1 MLRLSPSGA
10 IFMNNFKNP
19 VNSFTQKIAQIGLL
33 ACQLILLLVII
44 RQFQIESSAFVRV
57 IVLAFAGFGV
67 HYFLPFPLKLPFFAL
82 LSVVSVGLI
91 YGPAQAAW
99 LIGLGCL
106 LIGICHLPIN
116 LRARVVLLLCAAGLL
131 ALLRAGWL
139 AAPWS
144 PAIWPILGSMFMFR
158 LMIYVYDRAHEN
170 EPFSW
175 GRSIAYFFML
185 PNVCFP
191 MYPVVDYKAFRRNY
205 FDAEEHAN
213 YQQAIV
219 WMTRGVVHLILY
231 RLVYYYLTVA
241 PTEIANSGDLLQF
254 IVSNFLLYL
263 RISGQFHLVIGLLR
277 LFGFNLPETHHLYYL
292 SSSFTD
298 FWRRINIYWKDFMM
312 KLFYYPVYFKLRD
325 QGDRRAIVLSTLFVF
340 FMTWVLHA
348 YQWFWLR
355 GTVLLSG
362 PDTLFWAILALFV
375 VGNSLYEMKY
385 GRERSLG
392 KYRFQLMPF
401 LRRALNTTGMF
412 LLICVLWSLW
422 SSETVEEWL
431 SLWETA
437 AKITPKAVVILLGIV
452 VVLALASEYSVYRD
466 KQSKLK
472 RAPVTLF
479 NRATVGN
486 VVFLFVL
493 ALGGIQEF
501 YLHLGPQAATFV
513 NTLRSGRLSRLDVAM
528 MEKGYYENLNRVER
542 FNSQLWELYMN
553 RPTTWLDVAGT
564 GLDRFTGDFLH
575 KELVPSFVAMSS
587 HGPVRT
593 NRWGMRDKE
602 YEAKPAPHTYRIA
615 LLGASSV
622 MGWGVRDDETFESLV
637 EARLNKEEA
646 GKLYRHY
653 EILNMAV
660 PGYQPLQQLM
670 VLDKAFSFAPTAL
683 LYVATGREGSRAA
696 SYLAEVSAKN
706 IAVPFAPL
714 RDILAKAG
722 VPAKTAENIGTRRLM
737 PFRSEILTWTYRRI
751 VEECRQR
758 GVAPILMF
766 LPQVEQGDWVEETPE
781 ILRIAR
787 EAGFI
792 VVDLS
797 DVYQGRDIST
807 VRVADWDN
815 HPNANGHRLVAERL
829 FTVLREKKERLAQ
842 LVLSKHNPQ

>member
-1 MLRLSPSGA
+1 ML
-10 IFMNNFKNP
+10 I
-19 VNSFTQKIAQIGLL
+19 T
-33 ACQLILLLVII
+33 
-44 RQFQIESSAFVRV
+44 
-57 IVLAFAGFGV
+57 
-67 HYFLPFPLKLPFFAL
+67 
-82 LSVVSVGLI
+82 
-91 YGPAQAAW
+91 
-99 LIGLGCL
+99 
-106 LIGICHLPIN
+106 ICHLPFSM
-116 LRARVVLLLCAAGLL
+116 RARVGLLLCATALL
-131 ALLRAGWL
+131 ALLRVGWL
-139 AAPWS
+139 PAPWS
-144 PAIWPILGSMFMFR
+144 PAIWPILGAMFMFR
-158 LMIYVYDRAHEN
+158 LMIYVYDQAHEN

-175 GRSIAYFFML
+175 PRAFSYFFML

-205 FDAEEHAN
+205 FDAEEHAS

-263 RISGQFHLVIGLLR
+263 RISGQFHLIIGLLR

-312 KLFYYPVYFKLRD
+312 KLFYYPVYFKLRAK
-325 QGDRRAIVLSTLFVF
+325 GDLRAIVLSTLFVF

-362 PDTLFWAILALFV
+362 PDALFWGILALFV
-375 VGNSLYEMKY
+375 VGNSLYEMKH
-385 GRERSLG
+385 GRERSVG
-392 KYRFQLMPF
+392 KYRFQFVPF

-431 SLWETA
+431 ALWETA
-437 AKITPKAVVILLGIV
+437 NKITVKTVGLLLAIV
-452 VVLALASEYSVYRD
+452 LVLSLGAEYSVYRD

-472 RAPVTLF
+472 RPPATLF

-486 VVFLFVL
+486 VVFLAAL
-493 ALGGIQEF
+493 ALAGIQEV

-553 RPTTWLDVAGT
+553 RPSTWLDVAGT

-575 KELVPSFVAMSS
+575 RELVPSFVAMSS

-593 NRWGMRDKE
+593 NRWGMRDQD
-602 YEAKPAPHTYRIA
+602 YEAKPAPNTYRIA

-622 MGWGVRDDETFESLV
+622 MGWGVRDNETFEALV
-637 EARLNKEEA
+637 EERLNQNNV
-646 GKLYRHY
+646 GKPYQRY

-660 PGYQPLQQLM
+660 PGYQPVQQLL
-670 VLDKAFSFAPTAL
+670 VVEKAYSFAPNAV
-683 LYVATGREGSRAA
+683 LYVATGREASRSA
-696 SYLAEVSAKN
+696 SYLAEVTAKN

-714 RDILAKAG
+714 REIIAKAA
-722 VPAKTAENIGTRRLM
+722 VPPKTAEAIGTRRLM
-737 PFRSEILTWTYRRI
+737 PFRHEILTWTYRYI
-751 VEECRQR
+751 VDECRER
-758 GVAPILMF
+758 GIVPLFLF

-787 EAGFI
+787 AAGF
-792 VVDLS
+792 VVADLS
-797 DVYQGRDIST
+797 DVYQGHEINTLRI
-807 VRVADWDN
+807 ADWDN

-829 FTVLREKKERLAQ
+829 YTILKEHKDQRVAALF
-842 LVLSKHNPQ
+842 SKSTR

>member
-1 MLRLSPSGA
+1 MNDLKSPSKT
-10 IFMNNFKNP
+10 FLRQ
-19 VNSFTQKIAQIGLL
+19 TAQIGLIG
-33 ACQLILLLVII
+33 CQLFLLLVII
-44 RQFQIESSAFVRV
+44 RQFQIESSAFVRI
-57 IVLAFAGFGV
+57 IVLGFSGFVV
-67 HYFLPFPLKLPFFAL
+67 HYFLPFSLKLPFFAF
-82 LSVVSVGLI
+82 LSIVGVGLI
-91 YGPAQAAW
+91 FGLIQAAW
-99 LIGLGCL
+99 LIGLGCM
-106 LIGICHLPIN
+106 LIAICHLPVSM
-116 LRARVVLLLCAAGLL
+116 RARVGLLLCAT
-131 ALLRAGWL
+131 ALLTLLRGGWL

-158 LMIYVYDRAHEN
+158 LMIYVYDLAHEN

-175 GRSIAYFFML
+175 PRALSYFFML

-263 RISGQFHLVIGLLR
+263 RISGQFHLIIGLLR

-312 KLFYYPVYFKLRD
+312 KLFYYPVYFKLRAK
-325 QGDRRAIVLSTLFVF
+325 GDLRAIVLSTLFVF
-340 FMTWVLHA
+340 FMTWLLHA

-362 PDTLFWAILALFV
+362 PDTLFWGILALFV
-375 VGNSLYEMKY
+375 VGNSLYEMKH

-392 KYRFQLMPF
+392 KYRFQFVPF
-401 LRRALNTTGMF
+401 LRRALNTTAMF

-431 SLWETA
+431 TLWETA
-437 AKITPKAVVILLGIV
+437 AVITPKAIAILLGV
-452 VVLALASEYSVYRD
+452 VMVLALASEYSVYRD

-486 VVFLFVL
+486 VVLLFVL
-493 ALGGIQEF
+493 AVGGIQEF
-501 YLHLGPQAATFV
+501 YVALGPQAATFV

-528 MEKGYYENLNRVER
+528 LEKGYYENLNRVER

-553 RPTTWLDVAGT
+553 RPATWLDVVGT
-564 GLDRFTGDFLH
+564 GLDRFTGDFLQ

-602 YEAKPAPHTYRIA
+602 YEAKPAPNTYRIA

-622 MGWGVRDDETFESLV
+622 MGWGVRDNETFESLV
-637 EARLNKEEA
+637 EERLNQNDT
-646 GKLYRHY
+646 GKPYQRY

-660 PGYQPLQQLM
+660 PGYQPLQQLV
-670 VLDKAFSFAPTAL
+670 VLDKAYSLLPNAV
-683 LYVATGREGSRAA
+683 LYVATGREASRSA
-696 SYLAEVSAKN
+696 SYLAEVAAKN

-722 VPAKTAENIGTRRLM
+722 VPPKTAENIGTRRLM

-751 VEECRQR
+751 VDECRER
-758 GVAPILMF
+758 GIVPLFLF

-787 EAGFI
+787 AAGF
-792 VVDLS
+792 VVADLS
-797 DVYQGRDIST
+797 DVYQGHDIST

-815 HPNANGHRLVAERL
+815 HPNAKGHRLVAERL
-829 FTVLREKKERLAQ
+829 YAILKEHKDQRVTALF
-842 LVLSKHNPQ
+842 SKSNR